1 MIYTLPG
8 AVPGSRRT
16 GLPGSPSDPAPG
28 TKQTESTNYC
38 KCITFGD
45 VLFLAP
51 LAVESLRQIKY
62 TAKCAFIKVWISGCK
77 SINKSIPC

>member
-1 MIYTLPG
+1 MLPG

-16 GLPGSPSDPAPG
+16 GLPGSPSDQAPG
-28 TKQTESTNYC
+28 TKQTESTNYS

-51 LAVESLRQIKY
+51 LAVESLHQIKY
-62 TAKCAFIKVWISGCK
+62 TAICAFLEVWISGSK
-77 SINKSIPC
+77 SNNKSIPF